1 MTRLA
6 DALERANARRIE
18 PVAVADHAPIVAHP
32 SAAHPAPAV
41 LPSPAAHPP
50 LTLVT
55 PDSDVRLSSGASLIR
70 MPNRTDTPGLWRDD
84 PELIGKLVGTDGFGH
99 AALEQ
104 YRKLAATLHQA
115 QVERGVKVVMTTSA
129 LPSEGKSL
137 SAVNTALTLSESYQ
151 RRVLL
156 IDADLRRPTIQRLF
170 GLPAN
175 SGLIEGLRAEQEYPM
190 TPVQMTE
197 RLWVLPA
204 GRPDP
209 DPISALTSQRMKR
222 VLAHAAGLF
231 EWVIVDT
238 PPLGLLPDASL
249 LADFV
254 DGVLLVVRCGKAP
267 FNLVKR
273 TVDGVN
279 RERIIGVIMNAVDL
293 AHDRNAGGY
302 YEYYGY
308 GYHGTPVSK
317 QGRKK

>member
-6 DALERANARRIE
+6 DALERANARRSD
-18 PVAVADHAPIVAHP
+18 AAADSGSIAMATGPTM
-32 SAAHPAPAV
+32 APA
-41 LPSPAAHPP
+41 

-55 PDSDVRLSSGASLIR
+55 PETEPRVAMGASLIT
-70 MPNRTDTPGLWRDD
+70 MPTRHDGPTGWRTD
-84 PELIGKLVGTDGFGH
+84 PELIGKLVGSDGFGH

-104 YRKLAATLHQA
+104 YRKLAATLHHA
-115 QVERGVKVVMTTSA
+115 QVERGMKVIMTTSA

-137 SAVNTALTLSESYQ
+137 TAVNTALTLSDSYQ

-156 IDADLRRPTIQRLF
+156 VDADLRRPTIQRIF

-175 SGLIEGLRAEQEYPM
+175 SGLIEGLRSEKEYSM

-197 RLWVLPA
+197 RLYVLPA

-209 DPISALTSQRMKR
+209 DPISALTSLRMKR
-222 VLAHAAGLF
+222 VLAHAGSLF
-231 EWVIVDT
+231 DWVVVDT

-267 FNLVKR
+267 FSLVKR
-273 TVDGVN
+273 TVDGVS
-279 RERIIGVIMNAVDL
+279 RDKIIGVIMNAVDL

-302 YEYYGY
+302 YEYYGS
-308 GYHGTPVSK
+308 GYYGTPAGK
-317 QGRKK
+317 QAGKK

>member
-6 DALERANARRIE
+6 DALERANARRLAE
-18 PVAVADHAPIVAHP
+18 PAAEPAPIAP
-32 SAAHPAPAV
+32 PPALALV
-41 LPSPAAHPP
+41 SPESESRMPI
-50 LTLVT
+50 
-55 PDSDVRLSSGASLIR
+55 GGSLITLPTR
-70 MPNRTDTPGLWRDD
+70 HDGPTGWRTD

-104 YRKLAATLHQA
+104 DR
-115 QVERGVKVVMTTSA
+115 QVERGLKVIMTTSA

-137 SAVNTALTLSESYQ
+137 TAVNTALTLSESYQ

-156 IDADLRRPTIQRLF
+156 IDADLRRPTIQRIF
-170 GLPAN
+170 GLP
-175 SGLIEGLRAEQEYPM
+175 SSGGLIEGLKSEQEHAM
-190 TPVQMTE
+190 TPIQMSE
-197 RLWVLPA
+197 RLFVLPA

-209 DPISALTSQRMKR
+209 DPIGPLTSLRMKR
-222 VLAHAAGLF
+222 VLAHAAALF
-231 EWVIVDT
+231 DWVIVDT

-267 FNLVKR
+267 FHLVKR
-273 TVDGVN
+273 TVEGVS
-279 RERIIGVIMNAVDL
+279 RDRIIGVIMNAVDL

-308 GYHGTPVSK
+308 GYYGAPAAK
-317 QGRKK
+317 QPRKK

>member
-6 DALERANARRIE
+6 DALERANARRTAE
-18 PVAVADHAPIVAHP
+18 PAAEPAPIA
-32 SAAHPAPAV
+32 
-41 LPSPAAHPP
+41 PSPA
-50 LTLVT
+50 LTLVS
-55 PDSDVRLSSGASLIR
+55 PEPESRLPTGGSLITLPTR
-70 MPNRTDTPGLWRDD
+70 QDGPTGWRSD

-104 YRKLAATLHQA
+104 YRKLAATLHHG
-115 QVERGVKVVMTTSA
+115 QVERGLKVIMTTSA

-137 SAVNTALTLSESYQ
+137 TAVNTALTLSESYQ

-156 IDADLRRPTIQRLF
+156 IDADLRRPTIQRIF
-170 GLPAN
+170 GLP
-175 SGLIEGLRAEQEYPM
+175 SSGGLIEGLKSAQEHAM
-190 TPVQMTE
+190 TPIQMSE
-197 RLWVLPA
+197 RLFVLPA

-209 DPISALTSQRMKR
+209 DPIGALTSLRMKR

-267 FNLVKR
+267 FHLVKR
-273 TVDGVN
+273 TVEGISRD
-279 RERIIGVIMNAVDL
+279 RIIGVIMNAVDL

-308 GYHGTPVSK
+308 GYYGTPGTNTK
-317 QGRKK
+317 QARKK

>member
-6 DALERANARRIE
+6 DALERAKGRRGDAVSE
-18 PVAVADHAPIVAHP
+18 PASIAMTTGS
-32 SAAHPAPAV
+32 SAAPA
-41 LPSPAAHPP
+41 

-55 PDSDVRLSSGASLIR
+55 PEVESRVSTGASLITIPTR
-70 MPNRTDTPGLWRDD
+70 HDGPTAWRTD
-84 PELIGKLVGTDGFGH
+84 PELIGKLVGSDGFGH

-104 YRKLAATLHQA
+104 YRKLAATLHHA
-115 QVERGVKVVMTTSA
+115 QVERGMKVVMTTSA

-137 SAVNTALTLSESYQ
+137 TAVNTALTLSDSYQ

-156 IDADLRRPTIQRLF
+156 VDADLRRPTIQRIF
-170 GLPAN
+170 GLPAG
-175 SGLIEGLRAEQEYPM
+175 SGLNEGLTSEKEYSM
-190 TPVQMTE
+190 TPIQMTE
-197 RLWVLPA
+197 RLYVLPA

-209 DPISALTSQRMKR
+209 DPISVLTSARMKR
-222 VLAHAAGLF
+222 TLAHAASLF
-231 EWVIVDT
+231 DWVIVDT

-249 LADFV
+249 LAEFV

-273 TVDGVN
+273 TVDGVS
-279 RERIIGVIMNAVDL
+279 RDKIIGVIMNAVDL

-308 GYHGTPVSK
+308 GYYGTPAGK
-317 QGRKK
+317 QSGKK